1 VAGSRPLSAAAFD
14 LPGGPPMSG
23 RILPFYRAWSSGL
36 ASWPVCQLLDV
47 PSKLPSRRR
56 DPSRYQPVWAL

>member
-36 ASWPVCQLLDV
+36 ASWPVCQV
-47 PSKLPSRRR
+47 
-56 DPSRYQPVWAL
+56 